1 MKRILLLFL
10 IPFMIN
16 ESKAQG
22 VCDSTYMVCDS
33 LSIDSTFIIQTNNSF
48 WLMFEVTVSHQ
59 LLYAP
64 TFVLCSSSDTPQF
77 DDTSMGFT
85 GIAGPSTTTLHYVFQ
100 DFNFPIG
107 YEIAGEIVVDN
118 SNNSNNNCTMPFSI
132 TVNELTV
139 IEELDLENSVELFP
153 NPANDRLIVKLQNDN
168 DEIRM
173 IQLFN
178 LSGIKQNIYFF
189 DNGINLSGITAGYYT
204 LHLELSNGQQ
214 IIHKII
220 KE

>member
-1 MKRILLLFL
+1 
-10 IPFMIN
+10 MIN

-22 VCDSTYMVCDS
+22 VCDSPYMVCDS

-48 WLMFEVTVSHQ
+48 WLMFEVTVSQ
-59 LLYAP
+59 YFLYAP
-64 TFVLCSSSDTPQF
+64 TFVLCISSDSAQF

-118 SNNSNNNCTMPFSI
+118 SNNSNYNCTMPFSI

-220 KE
+220 KK

>member
-1 MKRILLLFL
+1 
-10 IPFMIN
+10 MIN

-48 WLMFEVTVSHQ
+48 WLMFEVTVGHQ

-189 DNGINLSGITAGYYT
+189 DNAINLSGITAGYYT